1 MYQINITKDELSA
14 GITQLGARLDDL
26 KKIQIKHGQDGNI
39 KRVIELEEFIKP
51 IRSLYDKLM
60 EVYCK

>member
-51 IRSLYDKLM
+51 IRSLYDKLI
-60 EVYCK
+60 EVYYK